1 MTPFEIQNLIGVG
14 TGIYTLPDI
23 ASILHLPTGKVR
35 RWMHEYWQL
44 RFSSS
49 EKSEFSYGSGKELVT
64 NFLTLIEFFTFYQLR
79 QEGVSAQKIVKAHQ
93 ILSKT
98 FRTKYPFAK
107 SNLLTDGEQVLF
119 NGDAG
124 DIIQADETLQINIKE
139 AIEPFCK
146 KVDFNEDDIVKRF
159 YPMGKN
165 HSIVIDPKRQFG
177 QPVVGDTNVLAE
189 TVYNLYRG
197 GESVDMI
204 TSLYALTI
212 DQVNDVIN
220 YYRKAA

>member
-1 MTPFEIQNLIGVG
+1 MTPFEPQSLIGVG

-23 ASILHLPTGKVR
+23 SYILHLPTGKVR
-35 RWMHEYWQL
+35 KWMHEYWQL

-49 EKSEFSYGSGKELVT
+49 AESGFSHGSGKELVT

-93 ILSKT
+93 ILAKT

-107 SNLLTDGEQVLF
+107 SSLLTDGERVLF

-124 DIIQADETLQINIKE
+124 NIIQADETLQINIKE

-146 KVDFNEDDIVKRF
+146 KVEFNDDDMVKRF
-159 YPMGKN
+159 YPLGKD

-177 QPVVGDTNVLAE
+177 QPVIGDTNILAE
-189 TVYNLYRG
+189 TIYNLHRG
-197 GESVDMI
+197 GESIDTI
-204 TSLYALTI
+204 SSLYSLTVG
-212 DQVNDVIN
+212 QVNDVIN
-220 YYRKAA
+220 YYRRAA